1 MHTGFLDA
9 PLPFMLFRRRI
20 RSLSAILY
28 PLLCVGS
35 LLSVVGCGW
44 HLQGSARMPASMTT
58 VHIDTQDR
66 YSDFYRELRTSLLAA
81 GAQLTAQSEVQPP
94 TQTAAPAVIHIKK
107 DETNQRLSSVSTN
120 NRPEQYEV
128 YYRVVYSVDVGGVEK
143 ISDQPLELTAN
154 YSYDTTAVLAK
165 QREQLSIQQGLA
177 RELAGQVL
185 RQLTLADTA
194 EPSDRVAGR

>member
-81 GAQLTAQSEVQPP
+81 GAQLTAQSEVQPS
-94 TQTAAPAVIHIKK
+94 TQAAAPAVVHIKK
-107 DETNQRLSSVSTN
+107 DETGQRVTPSTK
-120 NRPEQYEV
+120 NRPEQYDV